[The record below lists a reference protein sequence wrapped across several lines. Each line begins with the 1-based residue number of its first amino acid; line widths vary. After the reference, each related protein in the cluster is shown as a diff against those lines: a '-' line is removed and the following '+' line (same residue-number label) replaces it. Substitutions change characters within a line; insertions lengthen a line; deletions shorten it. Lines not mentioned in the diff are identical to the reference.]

1 MQKSTL
7 SKVNVKK
14 SDSRKDSQSNTIF
27 DTRKYLKEKYLNA
40 DAEIDREWPE
50 HRSVQQG
57 G

>member
-1 MQKSTL
+1 M
-7 SKVNVKK
+7 NVKK

-57 G
+57 GGSGLV